1 MWYIMVEQKW
11 TCKVEVESVYD
22 ADTVTVVFDLGFNIY
37 YKQSVRIYGIDAA
50 EMRGG
55 NYMTKALAELSKARV
70 VGWLADNASGLRYES
85 VEWQGKYGRAV
96 GNFVNSDGVR
106 LCEMLV
112 SEGLAIPYEGGSR
125 AEHFKLHE
133 EMADTAL
140 RDGRLRAYL

>member
-1 MWYIMVEQKW
+1 MVEQKW

-55 NYMTKALAELSKARV
+55 NYMTKALAELSKDRV

-133 EMADTAL
+133 EMADNAL